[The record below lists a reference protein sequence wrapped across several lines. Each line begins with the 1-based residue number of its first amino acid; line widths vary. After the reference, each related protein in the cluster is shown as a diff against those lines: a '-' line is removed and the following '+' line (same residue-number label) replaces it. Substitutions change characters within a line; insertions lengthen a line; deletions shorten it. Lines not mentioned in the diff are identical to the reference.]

1 MDETLFRVI
10 NGLSGQFEMADWFML
25 ALAQHSNLFLPGVL
39 VLAYWLWMD
48 TREAL
53 VGSLVLG
60 AVVVLIDFVGAQ
72 VKYLAARSRPCQVL
86 EHVRQLSDCG
96 GTFSFPSNHAMN
108 TAAAAAFVQV
118 LYPASGWVTW
128 PLVVLIGFSRVYIGA
143 HYVTD
148 VVGAWIMGGCIGAAA
163 GLALLRW
170 PVFSLHRDKGSHQ
183 NRESR
188 EGNSMSGRRSV

>member
-86 EHVRQLSDCG
+86 EHEYRFCG
-96 GTFSFPSNHAMN
+96 NPNRRAGEPTIRRAYVPRPS
-108 TAAAAAFVQV
+108 
-118 LYPASGWVTW
+118 
-128 PLVVLIGFSRVYIGA
+128 I
-143 HYVTD
+143 
-148 VVGAWIMGGCIGAAA
+148 
-163 GLALLRW
+163 
-170 PVFSLHRDKGSHQ
+170 
-183 NRESR
+183 
-188 EGNSMSGRRSV
+188 

>member
-1 MDETLFRVI
+1 
-10 NGLSGQFEMADWFML
+10 
-25 ALAQHSNLFLPGVL
+25 
-39 VLAYWLWMD
+39 
-48 TREAL
+48 
-53 VGSLVLG
+53 
-60 AVVVLIDFVGAQ
+60 
-72 VKYLAARSRPCQVL
+72 
-86 EHVRQLSDCG
+86 VRQLSDCG

-170 PVFSLHRDKGSHQ
+170 PVFSLHRDKGPHQ